1 MIKLYIIYI
10 YALFF
15 MGCSIK
21 EYTMFQ
27 NDDPTLERP
36 IELNVTFESRILPD
50 DILSIDIYNMNQKS
64 NILRDSN
71 LLNQGRTVASQNQYV
86 VESDGTIYLPLI
98 KEVNVEGLTSK
109 ELSRYLTEKYTKYLR
124 DPYVKA
130 QITNHRVYVF
140 GEVAKQGV
148 VPIAGN
154 SISLIEVLSKSGGL
168 TGDAVLDRVR
178 VISKINGKNILRTVN
193 LRDFKTLNMST
204 LMVGNNSIVYVE
216 PMASKAYKLGIN
228 NYIPL
233 INAIGSISGT
243 LLNVNTLKRDS
254 FILELMVVV
263 IVVLHLIKSLYN
275 RYIKNSN

>member
-1 MIKLYIIYI
+1 MIRLYIIYI
-10 YALFF
+10 YALLF

-71 LLNQGRTVASQNQYV
+71 LLNQGRTVASQNRYV

-254 FILELMVVV
+254 FYFGTNGG
-263 IVVLHLIKSLYN
+263 S
-275 RYIKNSN
+275 NSGSSSDKEFIQQIYQE

>member
-1 MIKLYIIYI
+1 MH
-10 YALFF
+10 ALFF

-154 SISLIEVLSKSGGL
+154 SISLIEALSKSGGL

-216 PMASKAYKLGIN
+216 PRS
-228 NYIPL
+228 
-233 INAIGSISGT
+233 
-243 LLNVNTLKRDS
+243 V
-254 FILELMVVV
+254 
-263 IVVLHLIKSLYN
+263 
-275 RYIKNSN
+275 